1 MTEKQS
7 IPPTNPGQQPD
18 NADTD
23 TSGFRRQ
30 SFQPTEPV
38 YIQHAN
44 GYSVGSAETRTGSVE
59 AMETE
64 RRDSEPTPVGVF
76 DESLP
81 IVSEEVV
88 REHVAYEDLTR
99 DEHIITDTV
108 SASSAAIEQRAS
120 DTDEF
125 LNKDY
130 TAAAA
135 DTAKK
140 SKGKV
145 IGGVALGFALVG
157 LALSWNILGSII
169 ALVLL
174 VIALILVISAMK
186 KPGGVALR
194 VIALILVFVGILIS
208 LMTLAAT
215 WAALAGGL
223 SVKPTSSVVE
233 VGGTPVELSLPGVE
247 VPAKGTV
254 DLADPAPITFTY

>member
-1 MTEKQS
+1 MTDNS
-7 IPPTNPGQQPD
+7 SLPPTHSGATPD
-18 NADTD
+18 DGDTD
-23 TSGFRRQ
+23 TQGIRRQ
-30 SFQPTEPV
+30 SFQSTEPV

-44 GYSVGSAETRTGSVE
+44 GYSVGSAETSTGSVE
-59 AMETE
+59 PMAVEH
-64 RRDSEPTPVGVF
+64 RDSEPTPVGVF

-81 IVSEEVV
+81 VVSEEVV
-88 REHVAYEDLTR
+88 R
-99 DEHIITDTV
+99 DEVIITDTV
-108 SASSAAIEQRAS
+108 SASAAAINQRAN

-125 LNKDY
+125 LSKDY

-157 LALSWNILGSII
+157 IALSWNILGSII
-169 ALVLL
+169 ALILL
-174 VIALILVISAMK
+174 VTALILVIAAMK

-194 VIALILVFVGILIS
+194 VIALILVFVGILVS

-247 VPAKGTV
+247 VPAKGAV